1 MSDADL
7 EVLFRSWWSASYSAA
22 PPGTHALIT
31 HIGWARFLLE
41 QQAAAKR
48 PTVMEIIALS
58 DELEGSGDVDLVRAA
73 LARWGRP

>member
-31 HIGWARFLLE
+31 HVSWGRFLLE
-41 QQAAAKR
+41 QQAAGPHPEVKR
-48 PTVMEIIALS
+48 
-58 DELEGSGDVDLVRAA
+58 
-73 LARWGRP
+73 

>member
-31 HIGWARFLLE
+31 HISWARFLLD
-41 QQAAAKR
+41 QQAAGPQPEVKR
-48 PTVMEIIALS
+48 
-58 DELEGSGDVDLVRAA
+58 
-73 LARWGRP
+73 